1 MVHQGQLES
10 QSTAEVRF
18 VTWKDRTLA
27 SVAVPAETPSLVIL
41 RGLPLLSLVEKSGAH
56 PGDVEEAAIAI
67 ERRWSAEGLNGREIL
82 ETLAEVY
89 VLLSDMVLEAH
100 TLLKCFSCIPEESGH
115 PDFCSSYHRTGTL
128 ECMVMGVEQR
138 TQRYKLS
145 TLDELIP
152 ATPPR
157 RRPRAS
163 FWQRQNAMDPTRT
176 GGWRLGRCRTQ
187 PQSPKMFYIGRNEF
201 FAGID
206 ATTG

>member
-1 MVHQGQLES
+1 
-10 QSTAEVRF
+10 
-18 VTWKDRTLA
+18 
-27 SVAVPAETPSLVIL
+27 
-41 RGLPLLSLVEKSGAH
+41 
-56 PGDVEEAAIAI
+56 
-67 ERRWSAEGLNGREIL
+67 
-82 ETLAEVY
+82 
-89 VLLSDMVLEAH
+89 
-100 TLLKCFSCIPEESGH
+100 
-115 PDFCSSYHRTGTL
+115 
-128 ECMVMGVEQR
+128 MVMGVEQR